1 MITVVNGQQ
10 QRTTGVF
17 RTTKPMLTPM
27 DAAEALG
34 EGRTAA
40 GRQKVYRML
49 EAKYLQDIGDRI
61 GCPVFKNGARFLI
74 PLAIIKK
81 IEGENI
87 DDAA

>member
-1 MITVVNGQQ
+1 M
-10 QRTTGVF
+10 F
-17 RTTKPMLTPM
+17 KLAKPMLTPM

-49 EAKYLQDIGDRI
+49 QTKYSQDTGEPI
-61 GCPVFKNGARFLI
+61 GCPVFKNANRFLI